1 MMCYNKLEMTSTPPK
16 LVALD
21 LDGTLLTSRGSVTER
36 TACALQRLRAK
47 SVRVVF
53 CTGRPP
59 RHTKLLAAELGLS
72 ELVITYNGAAVLN
85 FTTGET
91 TYRHQV
97 PRELALQVIRTLRQQ
112 HPEVM
117 LGLETHHGWY
127 LDTPLFEL
135 RRPVLEA
142 RGLTFPT
149 AHGRSE
155 DFVQDAIIKLLV
167 RHPIQGAVELAEA
180 LGDLP
185 IYATWSSRGLLEV
198 MAERTNKQETLAYL
212 CEQWGIAPAEVA
224 AFGDQNNDKEMLA
237 WAGVGVAVAN
247 AADEAKAAADFVTGS
262 NDEDGVARVLERWLL

>member
-1 MMCYNKLEMTSTPPK
+1 MIQATPPK

-21 LDGTLLTSRGSVTER
+21 LDGTLLTSQGTVTER
-36 TACALQRLRAK
+36 TACALRRLRARG
-47 SVRVVF
+47 VRVVL

-59 RHTKLLAAELGLS
+59 RHTELLAAELGLS
-72 ELVITYNGAAVLN
+72 ELVIAYNGAAVLN

-91 TYRHQV
+91 TYRHQL
-97 PRELALQVIRTLRQQ
+97 PRELALKVIHALRTQ

-127 LDTPLFEL
+127 LDTALFEL
-135 RRPVLEA
+135 RRPFLEA
-142 RGLTFPT
+142 RGLAFPD
-149 AHGRSE
+149 AHGKVE
-155 DFVQDAIIKLLV
+155 TFAPDAVIKVLV
-167 RHPIQGAVELAEA
+167 RHPTLSAVELAQA

-185 IYATWSSRGLLEV
+185 VYATWSSRGLLEV

-212 CEQWGIAPAEVA
+212 CKEFGIAPAEVA

-237 WAGVGVAVAN
+237 WAGFGVAMAN

-262 NDEDGVARVLERWLL
+262 NDKDGVATVLERWLS